1 MLELCAL
8 PSVLSKLVQR
18 RKILFS
24 TEAIPDFN
32 ALPLQAHLSLLS
44 LFLLFLLPVSLTSP

>member
-1 MLELCAL
+1 MLGLCAL
-8 PSVLSKLVQR
+8 PSVLSKPVQR

-32 ALPLQAHLSLLS
+32 ALPLQARQGLLFPFC
-44 LFLLFLLPVSLTSP
+44 LFLISFV